1 MTVWFVWNTLSFVV
15 VLCYFISEALIFFTA
30 SVFWL
35 YSEAVVKVM
44 QPKSATER
52 YVERSE
58 PIRVSGSH
66 DVDFTHNTPHPA
78 PRTPTPRFRNNRP
91 WSLYRRRKSDNC
103 RSLREIGMLKKSFHS
118 ERVKGEVTKEKR
130 IFRFTGKLLS
140 QVFKRSNL
148 F

>member
-1 MTVWFVWNTLSFVV
+1 MIVWSVWNTFSFVV

-44 QPKSATER
+44 QPKSAAQR

-66 DVDFTHNTPHPA
+66 DVDFTHRKITVHY
-78 PRTPTPRFRNNRP
+78 FLCMGIEGYLLFHCG
-91 WSLYRRRKSDNC
+91 SLKEIPSPVISSYDMRLDVV
-103 RSLREIGMLKKSFHS
+103 SLFICY
-118 ERVKGEVTKEKR
+118 
-130 IFRFTGKLLS
+130 
-140 QVFKRSNL
+140 
-148 F
+148 

>member
-66 DVDFTHNTPHPA
+66 DVDFTHNTPLPA
-78 PRTPTPRFRNNRP
+78 PRPRVFGTTV
-91 WSLYRRRKSDNC
+91 
-103 RSLREIGMLKKSFHS
+103 REVCIGEESRIIAEACEKLECLKNP
-118 ERVKGEVTKEKR
+118 
-130 IFRFTGKLLS
+130 FT
-140 QVFKRSNL
+140 VNE
-148 F
+148 